1 MFLASADYTD
11 INDVTI
17 ETPYGTT
24 EIDHVIVSRYG
35 MFVIETKNMSG
46 WIFGDE
52 TRRKWAQ
59 VLHRG

>member
-1 MFLASADYTD
+1 
-11 INDVTI
+11 
-17 ETPYGTT
+17 
-24 EIDHVIVSRYG
+24 